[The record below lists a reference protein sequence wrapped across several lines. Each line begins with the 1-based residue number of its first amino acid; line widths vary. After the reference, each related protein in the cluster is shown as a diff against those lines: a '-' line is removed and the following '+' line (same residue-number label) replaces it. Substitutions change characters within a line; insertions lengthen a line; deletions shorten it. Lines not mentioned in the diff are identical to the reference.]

1 MARGRRGDDCFDPT
15 LGSIANRREVLGGLA
30 TLGAGLLLGSAA
42 SAQVPAG
49 AAVQAP
55 PVKPKRIDIHHH
67 LAPPNYVSFLASK
80 NALVGPLKGWSLAK
94 TIEDMDRAGVTTA
107 VLSITTPGVSLG
119 EAQDAR
125 RIVRDC
131 NEYMANLS
139 SDHPGRFGMFVMLP
153 LPDVEGSLREIEYG
167 LDVLKADGIGMFT
180 NYGDKWL
187 GDPFLNPVWQELNR
201 RKALVYTHPAA
212 ANCCRNLVPG
222 IPPALVEYGT
232 DTTRTIAELVF
243 SGAAARYPNIKFI
256 FSHAGGTMPFLI
268 ERFDF
273 QERAQDYK
281 EELPHGVRHEL
292 RKFYYD
298 TAQAFSPPAMWG
310 LKKIVPTSQIV
321 FGTDFPYRTAEEHV
335 KGLKACGVFNGREL
349 AAIDSGNA
357 LRLLPRLKA

>member
-1 MARGRRGDDCFDPT
+1 MAAHSRIVF
-15 LGSIANRREVLGGLA
+15 AARREVLGGLSA
-30 TLGAGLLLGSAA
+30 LGASLLLGGAA
-42 SAQVPAG
+42 LAQAPAG

-55 PVKPKRIDIHHH
+55 AAKPRRIDVHHH
-67 LAPPNYVSFLASK
+67 LAPPNFAAFLASK
-80 NALVGPLKGWSLAK
+80 KAIPGPLKDWSLARDMA
-94 TIEDMDRAGVTTA
+94 DMDRAGVTTA
-107 VLSITTPGVSLG
+107 ILSITTPGVSLG
-119 EAQDAR
+119 EPEEAR

-131 NEYMANLS
+131 NEYMAKLVG
-139 SDHPGRFGMFVMLP
+139 DHPGRFGMFVMLP

-167 LDVLKADGIGMFT
+167 LDVLKADGIGMYT

-187 GDPFLNPVWQELNR
+187 GDSFLNPVWQELNR

-243 SGAAARYPNIKFI
+243 SGTAARYSDIRFI

-273 QERAQDYK
+273 QAHAQDYK
-281 EELPHGVRHEL
+281 EELPRGVRYEL

-298 TAQAFSPPAMWG
+298 TAQAFSAPAMWG
-310 LKKIVPTSQIV
+310 LKKIVPMSQIV
-321 FGTDFPYRTAEEHV
+321 FGTDFPYRTAAEHV
-335 KGLKACGVFNGREL
+335 KGLKDCGVFNAKEL
-349 AAIDSGNA
+349 AAIDSSNA
-357 LRLLPRLKA
+357 ARLLPRIKA